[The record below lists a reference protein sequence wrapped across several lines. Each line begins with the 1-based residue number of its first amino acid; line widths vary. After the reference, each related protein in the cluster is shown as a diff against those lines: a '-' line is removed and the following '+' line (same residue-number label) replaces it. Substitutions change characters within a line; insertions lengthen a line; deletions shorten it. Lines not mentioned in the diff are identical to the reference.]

1 MAVADSHVLDSM
13 QGLRYIK
20 PFHHC
25 PEQSKKGEKK
35 KHIQSKMESR
45 ISIPVNRLI
54 QQPVL
59 SKSSSYS

>member
-25 PEQSKKGEKK
+25 PEQSKKEKK
-35 KHIQSKMESR
+35 AYSKQYGKQD
-45 ISIPVNRLI
+45 LD
-54 QQPVL
+54 
-59 SKSSSYS
+59 SSE

>member
-25 PEQSKKGEKK
+25 PEQSKKGGKK
-35 KHIQSKMESR
+35 AYSKQDGKQD
-45 ISIPVNRLI
+45 LD
-54 QQPVL
+54 
-59 SKSSSYS
+59 SSE